1 MKHVKKAIEVKNN
14 VPEVSPARI
23 IEVPDFTGCQSD
35 LDFIQAFLR
44 VANENQTKLILNNI
58 ERIFLYGA

>member
-1 MKHVKKAIEVKNN
+1 MDEKN
-14 VPEVSPARI
+14 VLGVSPART

-35 LDFIQAFLR
+35 LDFIRAFLR
-44 VANENQTKLILNNI
+44 VANKGQIKLILNNI